1 MLYNGNYLLL
11 LNNSKINI
19 NKRNNMN
26 NFKKIGLSALAGS
39 LVAFSV
45 NAAEMSVTGSAGF
58 SLTSTADTTA
68 SAFGQNDSV
77 IISGSGET
85 DGGLTV
91 SASFELDG
99 GTSMDDRSM
108 SVGSDTMGTFTF
120 SGSGGSSVMGGWD
133 DKTPSAYE
141 EVWTGTTG
149 ASADVVNG
157 IGGTNLI
164 RYDSPSFSGAT
175 VHVAH
180 QAAEQTTTAS
190 TYTDFGVSYS
200 PEMVEGLTVAYAEGS
215 YDTSA
220 TLSTDEHTMY
230 ALYTIGSLSVGY
242 QQSEINA
249 GTAATTDETVSMAIS
264 YAVSDDLSISYGTHT
279 VDFGDQGTD
288 QESSGFS
295 ASYTMGGMT
304 IAGYANNADNVAG
317 ATTAASDRE
326 SYELS
331 LSFAF

>member
-1 MLYNGNYLLL
+1 
-11 LNNSKINI
+11 
-19 NKRNNMN
+19 MN

-45 NAAEMSVTGSAGF
+45 NAGEMSVSGSAGVSLGAVDETAAAVYGQSD
-58 SLTSTADTTA
+58 SLTFT
-68 SAFGQNDSV
+68 
-77 IISGSGET
+77 GSGET
-85 DGGLTV
+85 DAGLNV
-91 SASFELDG
+91 AVSFEIDG
-99 GTSMDDRSM
+99 DNAGFDDRSF
-108 SVGSDTMGTFTF
+108 SVGNDSIGTFAF
-120 SGSGGSSVMGGWD
+120 HGSGGSSVMGGWD
-133 DKTPSAYE
+133 DMTPSAYE

-149 ASADVVNG
+149 ASTDKVDG
-157 IGGTNLI
+157 ISGTNLI

-175 VHVAH
+175 VHIAH
-180 QAAEQTTTAS
+180 QAAEQAATAS
-190 TYTDFGVSYS
+190 TYSDFGISYS

-220 TLSTDEHTMY
+220 VLSTDEHTMY

-304 IAGYANNADNVAG
+304 LKGYANNADNVAG